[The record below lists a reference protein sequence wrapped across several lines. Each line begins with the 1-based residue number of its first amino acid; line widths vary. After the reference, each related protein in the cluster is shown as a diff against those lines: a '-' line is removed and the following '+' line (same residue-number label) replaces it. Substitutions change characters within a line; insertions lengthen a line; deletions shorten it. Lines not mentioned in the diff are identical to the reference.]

1 MPISFSCG
9 QCGKDYAVSDGL
21 AGKRATCKACG
32 FKMTVPGGPPAAAAI
47 PTAVARPASYTEPV
61 ARAVPRRAGPAAED
75 LYGLNEAASP
85 LPPVLPRTAYAD
97 PTVAEAP
104 VKKKKKK
111 GGFFSSSKTKTSSR
125 PSYGSAGG
133 GGFVWLI
140 RIAVFVVFAVCG
152 IGGWGLLSKS
162 SMEGYCEKLI
172 AMANEGTSTLRPVQ
186 DTTTAGIVAPKMRD
200 VFKRINDLIEELKDK
215 KGREEEVNDVQ
226 RRYGSRIEA
235 AYSALGREVARVFSI
250 PGAQAALGIDD
261 QLQRLA
267 GGVFSMPQMGPPP
280 MPPPIARPMPAPIQ
294 MPQPMPTPIQMPQP
308 GPSPGFG
315 PGPQPGAGPR
325 PGFGPGMRPGMPGGP
340 PMPRGPMGPQRGPRT
355 PF

>member
-32 FKMTVPGGPPAAAAI
+32 NKMTVPGGPPAAAAI

-61 ARAVPRRAGPAAED
+61 ARTVPRRAGPAAED
-75 LYGLNEAASP
+75 LYDLNEAASP

-111 GGFFSSSKTKTSSR
+111 GGFFASSKTKTSSR
-125 PSYGSAGG
+125 PSYGSGGG

-172 AMANEGTSTLRPVQ
+172 AMANEGTSTLKPVQ
-186 DTTTAGIVAPKMRD
+186 DTTTAGIVASKMRD
-200 VFKRINDLIEELKDK
+200 VFTRINDLIEELKDK

-226 RRYGSRIEA
+226 RRYGSRIDA
-235 AYSALGREVARVFSI
+235 AYSTLGREVARVFSI

-267 GGVFSMPQMGPPP
+267 GGVFSMPRMGPPP
-280 MPPPIARPMPAPIQ
+280 MPAPIARPMPAPIQ
-294 MPQPMPTPIQMPQP
+294 LPQPMPTPGPPP
-308 GPSPGFG
+308 GLGPGNPPGFG
-315 PGPQPGAGPR
+315 PGPR
-325 PGFGPGMRPGMPGGP
+325 PGFGPRPGMPGGP
-340 PMPRGPMGPQRGPRT
+340 PMGPQRGGRPT
-355 PF
+355 F